1 MIGEEGGEGFSR
13 PALPSEPS
21 VGEPV
26 ISVVHSPYFQTA
38 VDYFQRTDADALEQ
52 QRLVECL
59 TAIDQQSVDNLILFE
74 SEKYPGVKFPIITID
89 VGKIPPML
97 SFAQPQPETPDDVV
111 TPMQQEDYV
120 VFTAW
125 AYPPDGHPWTAQD
138 MVYDRVI
145 SELVKASKP
154 NSSVRVHVVG
164 YPNCLWGQLTPEWVE
179 GLKKTGF
186 AQYGEALSDYVNQI
200 ASESNDGR
208 IILQTMSMG
217 APITQAVVDRL
228 SDQTKPRARVL
239 HDNPAGIYPGIKGLE
254 MLAGFIGEARIR
266 KLEAKTRQIG
276 RANPEFYKQMRAVLS
291 ARQIEAIDDPE
302 QLKLKKKAGL
312 TDAINAIKGT
322 DLDTAEAR
330 TFIRKGILDPTTF
343 SPLDLFRYVARSVM
357 GKRNTFKNI
366 DDRDADQIGDPSFHI
381 SLQIAHR
388 SFHNINRFRAKKW
401 RRMLLRVSSLPKERD
416 KTDIEL

>member
-13 PALPSEPS
+13 LALPLEPS

-26 ISVVHSPYFQTA
+26 TSVVHSPYFQTA

-74 SEKYPGVKFPIITID
+74 SEKYPGVKFPITTID
-89 VGKIPPML
+89 VEKIPPML
-97 SFAQPQPETPDDVV
+97 SFAQRPPETPDAVA
-111 TPMQQEDYV
+111 TPIQHEDYV
-120 VFTAW
+120 LFTAW

-217 APITQAVVDRL
+217 SPITQAVVDRL
-228 SDQTKPRARVL
+228 PDQTKPRARVL
-239 HDNPAGIYPGIKGLE
+239 HDNPAGIYPGIKGFE
-254 MLAGFIGEARIR
+254 MLAGFIGEGGIR
-266 KLEAKTRQIG
+266 KLEAKTKQIG
-276 RANPEFYKQMRAVLS
+276 RAGTEFYQQMKTVLA

-312 TDAINAIKGT
+312 TDAKNAIKGT
-322 DLDTAEAR
+322 ELDTSEVR

-343 SPLDLFRYVARSVM
+343 SPLDLFRYISQSVM
-357 GKRNTFKNI
+357 GKSYTLNNV
-366 DDRDADQIGDPSFHI
+366 DDRDDDQIGNPRYHK

-416 KTDIEL
+416 QTDIEL